1 MFSDPIKNVEQL
13 GIRLGSVVVDLGSG
27 SGHYAKVSA
36 RVVGESGKVYAVD
49 IQKDMLTRLKNDA
62 GKEGF
67 KNIEIVWGDIEKMGG
82 TKLKDELADT
92 ALITNLMF
100 QIEDKPS
107 VAKEAFRIVKHG
119 GKLLVVDWT
128 DSFGGLGPH
137 EEVVFSEGKAL
148 ELFGNA
154 GFVKEKNIEAGEH
167 HYGIIFSKQ

>member
-1 MFSDPIKNVEQL
+1 MFSDPIKNVEQAS
-13 GIRLGSVVVDLGSG
+13 IRLGSVVADLGSG
-27 SGHYAKVSA
+27 SGHYAKASA
-36 RVVGESGKVYAVD
+36 RAVGESGKVYAVD

-67 KNIEIVWGDIEKMGG
+67 QNIEIVWGDIEKIGG

-100 QIEDKPS
+100 QIGDKAS
-107 VAKEAFRIVKHG
+107 VAKEAYRILKHG
-119 GKLLVVDWT
+119 GTLLVVDWT

-137 EEVVFSEGKAL
+137 ADAIFSEEMAVQTFS
-148 ELFGNA
+148 EA
-154 GFVKEKNIEAGEH
+154 GFVKQKNIKAGEH